1 MMVGVAGPF
10 PRDARRVFMDG
21 IWTILLMIGVWFAI
35 RYLMRKAGLP
45 T

>member
-1 MMVGVAGPF
+1 MTGVAGLF
-10 PRDARRVFMDG
+10 PRGARRVFMDS
-21 IWTILLMIGVWFAI
+21 IWTILLMVGVWFAI